1 VIVVV
6 LGSLMGE
13 ETKDE
18 EIKTTALNTYTTL
31 WLGWRDNLSG
41 RSYRVGLF

>member
-1 VIVVV
+1 VIVVVLIVV

-18 EIKTTALNTYTTL
+18 QVETIALNTYRGKPRHKRAKR
-31 WLGWRDNLSG
+31 W
-41 RSYRVGLF
+41 VG